1 MPQPKP
7 STKARLTIAALELFI
22 EQGIPA
28 TTTKAIA
35 ERAEV
40 NEVTLFRHFGNKN
53 GLLLAILTDSD
64 LAPVNPL
71 QGDHLPLADTLET
84 YGRKT
89 LQEIDRLQ
97 NLIHSFI
104 GEANQ
109 SPDETRLALHQS
121 LQQINQQLAQ
131 TLTRAIAHHRHQS
144 HFAPETLAALLHSL
158 LIGYT
163 LIETTSKKPFLSQD
177 DFLANLITL
186 FLQGAIIEP
195 LGHGLLQPISDLPAA
210 LVRTILQRAQKL
222 GRQPY
227 AFAYTLFAT
236 GISPTELLH
245 LQRHHYINNP
255 DQHLLQ
261 INQDPIRQVLLN
273 QWIAGKRYGSD
284 SNNPLYQWL
293 KSRKDNHSNLFL
305 NPQSQPIISLPELQ
319 TLWQTITQDLLT
331 PQGHSPALDQ
341 TQATWCIE
349 MLMKGIEP
357 AHLSL
362 LSGLTIEQLQPFIQR
377 SQAKVAIA
385 AVTRRDTKPQSK
397 RRLRKQVKPPVQP

>member
-1 MPQPKP
+1 MAQPKP
-7 STKARLTIAALELFI
+7 STKARLATAALELFI

-40 NEVTLFRHFGNKN
+40 NEVTLFRQFGNKN
-53 GLLLAILTDSD
+53 GLLLAILTDLD
-64 LAPVNPL
+64 LTKPHQNHPN
-71 QGDHLPLADTLET
+71 LAATLET
-84 YGRKT
+84 YSQAS
-89 LQEIDRLQ
+89 LQELDRLQ
-97 NLIHSFI
+97 NLIHSLI
-104 GEANQ
+104 GEAKQAPPEN
-109 SPDETRLALHQS
+109 RLALHQS

-131 TLTRAIAHHRHQS
+131 SLTGAIAQSHNQS
-144 HFAPETLAALLHSL
+144 HFAPTTLAGLLHSL
-158 LIGYT
+158 LLGYA
-163 LIETTSKKPFLSQD
+163 LLQTTSDNPFLSQA
-177 DFLANLITL
+177 DFLSSLVTL
-186 FLQGAIIEP
+186 FLRGAIVPEP
-195 LGHGLLQPISDLPAA
+195 QTVIAPHPINDLPAA
-210 LVRTILQRAQKL
+210 LVRDILQRAQRL

-245 LQRHHYINNP
+245 LHRHHYINNP

-261 INQDPIRQVLLN
+261 INQAPIRQVPLN
-273 QWIAGKRYGSD
+273 QWIALKRYGSD
-284 SNNPLYQWL
+284 SNNPLHQWL
-293 KSRKDNHSNLFL
+293 KSRKDSHSALFL
-305 NPQSQPIISLPELQ
+305 NPQSQPIISLPELE

-331 PQGHSPALDQ
+331 PQGHPPSLDQ
-341 TQATWCIE
+341 TQSTWCIE

-357 AHLSL
+357 DHLSL

-397 RRLRKQVKPPVQP
+397 RRVRKQANPPT

>member
-28 TTTKAIA
+28 TTTRAIA

-53 GLLLAILTDSD
+53 GLLLAILTDPD
-64 LAPVNPL
+64 LTPANPL
-71 QGDHLPLADTLET
+71 QGDYLPIADTLET
-84 YGRKT
+84 YGRAT

-97 NLIHSFI
+97 NLIHSLI

-109 SPDETRLALHQS
+109 SPAETRLALHQS

-131 TLTRAIAHHRHQS
+131 TLTSAITHHRHQS
-144 HFAPETLAALLHSL
+144 HFAPETLAGLLHSL

-163 LIETTSKKPFLSQD
+163 LIQTTSNKPFLSQD

-195 LGHGLLQPISDLPAA
+195 PGHSLLQPINDLPAA
-210 LVRTILQRAQKL
+210 LVRDILQRAQKL

-236 GISPTELLH
+236 GISPTELLN
-245 LQRHHYINNP
+245 LQRHHYIANP

-261 INQDPIRQVLLN
+261 INQVPIRQVPLN
-273 QWIAGKRYGSD
+273 QWIALKRYGSD
-284 SNNPLYQWL
+284 SNNPLHQWL
-293 KSRKDNHSNLFL
+293 KSRKDSHSALFL
-305 NPQSQPIISLPELQ
+305 NPQSQPMISLSELQ
-319 TLWQTITQDLLT
+319 TLWQSITQDLLT
-331 PQGHSPALDQ
+331 PQDHPPALNQ
-341 TQATWCIE
+341 TQSTWCIE
-349 MLMKGIEP
+349 MLTKGIEP
-357 AHLSL
+357 DHLSL
-362 LSGLTIEQLQPFIQR
+362 LSGLTIDQLQPFIQR
-377 SQAKVAIA
+377 SQAKIAIA
-385 AVTRRDTKPQSK
+385 AVKRRDTKPQSK
-397 RRLRKQVKPPVQP
+397 RRTKPPVTS